1 MITVRSLYCLF
12 TMQFSQTINTSG
24 CSLLVFLAGSVIG
37 VSTKHIV
44 CADMNQQAVSLFN
57 GNGKILRGF
66 CIEQFY
72 KVIFIWIFWIRLIPG
87 AARKALIGVLTCLVL
102 CLAMSVGIWLKYEIA
117 PVSCET
123 IVALDPGLK

>member
-1 MITVRSLYCLF
+1 MALQAIRLRGAS
-12 TMQFSQTINTSG
+12 MG
-24 CSLLVFLAGSVIG
+24 CSPIRRALLFAIIFGRIMNAIG
-37 VSTKHIV
+37 VMILIQPAVLCLVLSCALIV
-44 CADMNQQAVSLFN
+44 TGL
-57 GNGKILRGF
+57 
-66 CIEQFY
+66 
-72 KVIFIWIFWIRLIPG
+72 IWIFWIRLIPG